1 MDHTTLIRRPRLRG
15 PVLLAAFDGWNDAGE
30 AATSALDAIADG
42 LAAETFA
49 TIDPEEF
56 YDFQAT
62 RPTVR
67 LVDGH
72 RRIEWPS
79 VELRAAH
86 LPAADHDLIVVR
98 GHEPNL
104 RWRTFAAEIVQVA
117 SSLGAE
123 MVVTVGALLADVPHT
138 RPVQVVS
145 SAGDRD
151 LAERLGLNVSRYE
164 GPTGILGVLG
174 DLATKEGIPTVGLW
188 AALPHY
194 LNLAPNPW
202 GAMALVKELRRLLP
216 MAVDTS
222 DLAGQTD
229 AFDTAVTELVEE
241 NPELA
246 GYIER
251 LEADS
256 DDEEEA
262 RTTRRAR
269 RASPTSPPRSWW
281 PRSSATCAT
290 TPAAPG
296 AQTEARTVSGPPGL
310 RPGGPV
316 DCEIRSLWGHR
327 AHVCG
332 LQPLGPLGD
341 VELHQLSLVERPV
354 PLHLDRGEVHEDV
367 LAVGTGDEAV
377 ALVRVEPLDD
387 TAGHELLSLPSPSP
401 STATNVP
408 GRYQTRR
415 AGTARTALR
424 RQPSPLLGRMLAPGQ
439 SCQ

>member
-15 PVLLAAFDGWNDAGE
+15 PLLLAAFDGWNDAGE
-30 AATSALDAIADG
+30 AATTALDAIGDA

-49 TIDPEEF
+49 VIDPEEF

-72 RRIEWPS
+72 RRVEWPAI
-79 VELRAAH
+79 ELRAAH

-98 GHEPNL
+98 GQEPNL
-104 RWRTFAAEIVQVA
+104 RWRTFATEVVELA
-117 SSLGAE
+117 SSLGVE
-123 MVVTVGALLADVPHT
+123 MLVTVGALLADVPHT

-151 LAERLGLNVSRYE
+151 LAERLGLNISRYE

-174 DLATKEGIPTVGLW
+174 DLATSEGIPTVGLW

-202 GAMALVKELRRLLP
+202 GAMALIEELRRLLP

-222 DLAGQTD
+222 ALADQTE
-229 AFDTAVTELVEE
+229 AFDAAVAELVEE

-256 DDEEEA
+256 EEDDEEG
-262 RTTRRAR
+262 
-269 RASPTSPPRSWW
+269 S
-281 PRSSATCAT
+281 
-290 TPAAPG
+290 
-296 AQTEARTVSGPPGL
+296 PGL
-310 RPGGPV
+310 ADVPPEELVAEVERYLRDHPGGS
-316 DCEIRSLWGHR
+316 R
-327 AHVCG
+327 
-332 LQPLGPLGD
+332 
-341 VELHQLSLVERPV
+341 
-354 PLHLDRGEVHEDV
+354 
-367 LAVGTGDEAV
+367 
-377 ALVRVEPLDD
+377 
-387 TAGHELLSLPSPSP
+387 
-401 STATNVP
+401 N
-408 GRYQTRR
+408 
-415 AGTARTALR
+415 
-424 RQPSPLLGRMLAPGQ
+424 
-439 SCQ
+439 

>member
-30 AATSALDAIADG
+30 AATTALDAIATG

-67 LVDGH
+67 LVQG
-72 RRIEWPS
+72 RRQVEWPA
-79 VELRAAH
+79 VELRAAR

-104 RWRTFAAEIVQVA
+104 RWRTFATEIVEVA
-117 SSLGAE
+117 ASLGAE

-151 LAERLGLNVSRYE
+151 LAERLGLTVSRYE

-174 DLATKEGIPTVGLW
+174 DAASRAGIPTIGLW

-202 GAMALVKELRRLLP
+202 GAIALIKELRRLLP
-216 MAVDTS
+216 MAVDYS
-222 DLAGQTD
+222 ALAGQTE
-229 AFDTAVTELVEE
+229 AFDAAVTELVEE

-251 LEADS
+251 LEADADDDEDD
-256 DDEEEA
+256 DDEEG
-262 RTTRRAR
+262 
-269 RASPTSPPRSWW
+269 SPALADLPPEELVAEVERY
-281 PRSSATCAT
+281 
-290 TPAAPG
+290 
-296 AQTEARTVSGPPGL
+296 L
-310 RPGGPV
+310 RDHPGGS
-316 DCEIRSLWGHR
+316 RS
-327 AHVCG
+327 
-332 LQPLGPLGD
+332 
-341 VELHQLSLVERPV
+341 
-354 PLHLDRGEVHEDV
+354 
-367 LAVGTGDEAV
+367 
-377 ALVRVEPLDD
+377 
-387 TAGHELLSLPSPSP
+387 
-401 STATNVP
+401 
-408 GRYQTRR
+408 
-415 AGTARTALR
+415 
-424 RQPSPLLGRMLAPGQ
+424 
-439 SCQ
+439 

>member
-30 AATSALDAIADG
+30 AATTALDAVGDA
-42 LAAETFA
+42 LAAELFA

-56 YDFQAT
+56 FDFQAT

-67 LVDGH
+67 LVAGR
-72 RRIEWPS
+72 RRIEWPA
-79 VELRAAH
+79 VELRAAR
-86 LPAADHDLIVVR
+86 LPAADHDLILVR

-104 RWRTFAAEIVQVA
+104 RWRTFATEIIQLA
-117 SSLGAE
+117 SSLGVE
-123 MVVTVGALLADVPHT
+123 MVATVGALLADVPHT

-174 DLATKEGIPTVGLW
+174 DMAARAGIPTVGLW

-222 DLAGQTD
+222 ALAGQTE
-229 AFDTAVTELVEE
+229 AFDAAVAELVEE

-251 LEADS
+251 LEADN
-256 DDEEEA
+256 DGDEEADGEEGD
-262 RTTRRAR
+262 RE
-269 RASPTSPPRSWW
+269 TSPGL
-281 PRSSATCAT
+281 ADL
-290 TPAAPG
+290 
-296 AQTEARTVSGPPGL
+296 PPEELVAEVERYL
-310 RPGGPV
+310 RDHPGGS
-316 DCEIRSLWGHR
+316 RS
-327 AHVCG
+327 
-332 LQPLGPLGD
+332 
-341 VELHQLSLVERPV
+341 
-354 PLHLDRGEVHEDV
+354 
-367 LAVGTGDEAV
+367 
-377 ALVRVEPLDD
+377 
-387 TAGHELLSLPSPSP
+387 
-401 STATNVP
+401 
-408 GRYQTRR
+408 
-415 AGTARTALR
+415 
-424 RQPSPLLGRMLAPGQ
+424 
-439 SCQ
+439 

>member
-30 AATSALDAIADG
+30 AATTALDAIGDA

-67 LVDGH
+67 LVDGF
-72 RRIEWPS
+72 RRVEWPAI
-79 VELRAAH
+79 ELRAAR
-86 LPAADHDLIVVR
+86 LPAAEHDLIVVR

-104 RWRTFAAEIVQVA
+104 RWRTFASEIIQVA
-117 SSLGAE
+117 SSLGVE
-123 MVVTVGALLADVPHT
+123 MLVTVGALLADVPHT

-174 DLATKEGIPTVGLW
+174 DLASGEGIPTVGLW

-202 GAMALVKELRRLLP
+202 GAMALIEELRRLLP
-216 MAVDTS
+216 MAVDTAP
-222 DLAGQTD
+222 LADQTE
-229 AFDTAVTELVEE
+229 AFDAAVADLVEE

-251 LEADS
+251 LEADTDDE
-256 DDEEEA
+256 DDEEEDG
-262 RTTRRAR
+262 
-269 RASPTSPPRSWW
+269 S
-281 PRSSATCAT
+281 
-290 TPAAPG
+290 
-296 AQTEARTVSGPPGL
+296 PGL
-310 RPGGPV
+310 ADVPPEELVAEVERYLRDHPGGP
-316 DCEIRSLWGHR
+316 RS
-327 AHVCG
+327 
-332 LQPLGPLGD
+332 
-341 VELHQLSLVERPV
+341 
-354 PLHLDRGEVHEDV
+354 
-367 LAVGTGDEAV
+367 
-377 ALVRVEPLDD
+377 
-387 TAGHELLSLPSPSP
+387 
-401 STATNVP
+401 
-408 GRYQTRR
+408 
-415 AGTARTALR
+415 
-424 RQPSPLLGRMLAPGQ
+424 
-439 SCQ
+439 

>member
-30 AATSALDAIADG
+30 AATTALDAIGDA

-67 LVDGH
+67 LVNG
-72 RRIEWPS
+72 RRRVEWPAI
-79 VELRAAH
+79 ELRAAR
-86 LPAADHDLIVVR
+86 LPTADHDLIVVR
-98 GHEPNL
+98 GQEPNL
-104 RWRTFAAEIVQVA
+104 RWRTFASEIIQVA
-117 SSLGAE
+117 TSLKVE
-123 MVVTVGALLADVPHT
+123 MLVTVGALLADVPHT

-174 DLATKEGIPTVGLW
+174 DLASGEGIPTIGLW

-202 GAMALVKELRRLLP
+202 GAMALIEELRRLLP
-216 MAVDTS
+216 MAVDTGH
-222 DLAGQTD
+222 LADQTE
-229 AFDTAVTELVEE
+229 AFDAAVAELVDE

-256 DDEEEA
+256 DDQDEDDEEEG
-262 RTTRRAR
+262 
-269 RASPTSPPRSWW
+269 S
-281 PRSSATCAT
+281 
-290 TPAAPG
+290 
-296 AQTEARTVSGPPGL
+296 PGL
-310 RPGGPV
+310 ADLPPEELVAEVERYLRDHPGGS
-316 DCEIRSLWGHR
+316 RS
-327 AHVCG
+327 
-332 LQPLGPLGD
+332 
-341 VELHQLSLVERPV
+341 
-354 PLHLDRGEVHEDV
+354 
-367 LAVGTGDEAV
+367 
-377 ALVRVEPLDD
+377 
-387 TAGHELLSLPSPSP
+387 
-401 STATNVP
+401 
-408 GRYQTRR
+408 
-415 AGTARTALR
+415 
-424 RQPSPLLGRMLAPGQ
+424 
-439 SCQ
+439 

>member
-15 PVLLAAFDGWNDAGE
+15 PLLLAAFDGWNDAGE
-30 AATSALDAIADG
+30 AATTALDAIGDA

-49 TIDPEEF
+49 VIDPEEF

-72 RRIEWPS
+72 RRVEWPAI
-79 VELRAAH
+79 ELRAAH

-98 GHEPNL
+98 GQEPNL
-104 RWRTFAAEIVQVA
+104 RWRTFATEVVELA
-117 SSLGAE
+117 SSLGVE
-123 MVVTVGALLADVPHT
+123 MLVTVGALLADVPHT

-151 LAERLGLNVSRYE
+151 LAERLGLNISRYE

-174 DLATKEGIPTVGLW
+174 DLATSEGIPTVGLW

-202 GAMALVKELRRLLP
+202 GAMALIEELRRLLP

-222 DLAGQTD
+222 ALTDQTE
-229 AFDTAVTELVEE
+229 AFDAAVAELVEE

-256 DDEEEA
+256 EEDDEEG
-262 RTTRRAR
+262 
-269 RASPTSPPRSWW
+269 S
-281 PRSSATCAT
+281 
-290 TPAAPG
+290 
-296 AQTEARTVSGPPGL
+296 PGL
-310 RPGGPV
+310 ADVPPEELVAEVERYLRDHPGGS
-316 DCEIRSLWGHR
+316 R
-327 AHVCG
+327 
-332 LQPLGPLGD
+332 
-341 VELHQLSLVERPV
+341 
-354 PLHLDRGEVHEDV
+354 
-367 LAVGTGDEAV
+367 
-377 ALVRVEPLDD
+377 
-387 TAGHELLSLPSPSP
+387 
-401 STATNVP
+401 N
-408 GRYQTRR
+408 
-415 AGTARTALR
+415 
-424 RQPSPLLGRMLAPGQ
+424 
-439 SCQ
+439 

>member
-30 AATSALDAIADG
+30 AATTALDAIGDA

-67 LVDGH
+67 LVNG
-72 RRIEWPS
+72 RRRVEWPAI
-79 VELRAAH
+79 ELRAAR
-86 LPAADHDLIVVR
+86 LPTADHDLIVVR

-104 RWRTFAAEIVQVA
+104 RWRTFASEIIQVA
-117 SSLGAE
+117 ASLRVE
-123 MVVTVGALLADVPHT
+123 MLVTVGALLADVPHT

-174 DLATKEGIPTVGLW
+174 DLASGEGIPTIGLW

-202 GAMALVKELRRLLP
+202 GAMALIEELRRLLP
-216 MAVDTS
+216 MAVDTGH
-222 DLAGQTD
+222 LADQTD
-229 AFDTAVTELVEE
+229 AFDAAVADLVDE

-256 DDEEEA
+256 DEQNEDDDEEEG
-262 RTTRRAR
+262 
-269 RASPTSPPRSWW
+269 S
-281 PRSSATCAT
+281 
-290 TPAAPG
+290 
-296 AQTEARTVSGPPGL
+296 PGL
-310 RPGGPV
+310 ADLPPEELVAEVERYLRDHPGGS
-316 DCEIRSLWGHR
+316 RS
-327 AHVCG
+327 
-332 LQPLGPLGD
+332 
-341 VELHQLSLVERPV
+341 
-354 PLHLDRGEVHEDV
+354 
-367 LAVGTGDEAV
+367 
-377 ALVRVEPLDD
+377 
-387 TAGHELLSLPSPSP
+387 
-401 STATNVP
+401 
-408 GRYQTRR
+408 
-415 AGTARTALR
+415 
-424 RQPSPLLGRMLAPGQ
+424 
-439 SCQ
+439 

>member
-30 AATSALDAIADG
+30 AATTALDAIGDA

-67 LVDGH
+67 LVNGH
-72 RRIEWPS
+72 RRVEWPAI
-79 VELRAAH
+79 ELRAAR

-104 RWRTFAAEIVQVA
+104 RWRTFASEIIQVA
-117 SSLGAE
+117 SSLGVE
-123 MVVTVGALLADVPHT
+123 MLVTVGALLADVPHT

-174 DLATKEGIPTVGLW
+174 DLASVEGIPSIGLW

-202 GAMALVKELRRLLP
+202 GAMALIEELRRLLP
-216 MAVDTS
+216 MAVDTGP
-222 DLAGQTD
+222 LADQTG
-229 AFDTAVTELVEE
+229 AFDAAVADLVDE

-251 LEADS
+251 LEADADEDE
-256 DDEEEA
+256 DDEEDG
-262 RTTRRAR
+262 
-269 RASPTSPPRSWW
+269 S
-281 PRSSATCAT
+281 
-290 TPAAPG
+290 
-296 AQTEARTVSGPPGL
+296 PGL
-310 RPGGPV
+310 ADLPPEELVAEVERYLRDHPGGS
-316 DCEIRSLWGHR
+316 RS
-327 AHVCG
+327 
-332 LQPLGPLGD
+332 
-341 VELHQLSLVERPV
+341 
-354 PLHLDRGEVHEDV
+354 
-367 LAVGTGDEAV
+367 
-377 ALVRVEPLDD
+377 
-387 TAGHELLSLPSPSP
+387 
-401 STATNVP
+401 
-408 GRYQTRR
+408 
-415 AGTARTALR
+415 
-424 RQPSPLLGRMLAPGQ
+424 
-439 SCQ
+439 